1 MPPYNPS
8 NNIILLN
15 NLPEETNEVM
25 LSMLFNQSPG
35 LIIVHSVP
43 GRQHY
48 ICGAE
53 RRYSPRTDEHINSCM
68 KVTHPKITAVVVP
81 QKGILRVYLF

>member
-1 MPPYNPS
+1 MPPLSDNPS

-35 LIIVHSVP
+35 LIVVHSVP
-43 GRQHY
+43 GRQH
-48 ICGAE
+48 CADE
-53 RRYSPRTDEHINSCM
+53 EQADRRYSPRTDGHITNSCM
-68 KVTHPKITAVVVP
+68 KVTLT
-81 QKGILRVYLF
+81 QK

>member
-25 LSMLFNQSPG
+25 RSMLFNQSPG

-43 GRQHY
+43 GRLPC
-48 ICGAE
+48 ICEQAE
-53 RRYSPRTDEHINSCM
+53 GRYSPRTDEHIINSCM
-68 KVTHPKITAVVVP
+68 KVTHTEK
-81 QKGILRVYLF
+81 